1 MMRLSLLKKQK
12 IQRVVLF
19 LFCFTCLAYFAPS
32 TSVAQTSGG
41 LRLITAMPQEK
52 QETALVKI
60 SAEEQENL
68 LEEIYLT
75 GDFALL
81 KRVAT
86 APANLGS
93 PPALFFLGQLYMFGP
108 PADKDEAKAVQYIS
122 RAADGG
128 NLWAKLTIGVHAM
141 VGRLGFAKDE
151 KKAVEYLKASY
162 GLSGDGAFALA
173 KAFEQGSG
181 GLEKDPKKAAGI
193 YQSYKWQ
200 GTEIAMAKKRLE
212 ALGLASN
219 TATQASSVSNAKKHQ
234 DLFVKVMQAAKAI
247 GVQVSDAR
255 TEDDSYIGAGRIRVN
270 GNINVDF
277 EAELMTFSDQLPKL
291 FITFKTDEQRLQSP
305 LRERLLAAL
314 KDEVGNSD
322 LRSVF
327 NRNSSMFGW

>member
-1 MMRLSLLKKQK
+1 MLQ
-12 IQRVVLF
+12 IALF
-19 LFCFTCLAYFAPS
+19 LLGFTCLSSLAPS
-32 TSVAQTSGG
+32 TSLAQTSGG
-41 LRLITAMPQEK
+41 LRFVMAMPQEK
-52 QETALVKI
+52 QETALVKV
-60 SAEEQENL
+60 SNEEQDKL
-68 LEEIYLT
+68 LEEIYMM

-86 APANLGS
+86 VPANLGS

-108 PADKDEAKAVQYIS
+108 PEDKDEAKAVQYIS
-122 RAADGG
+122 KAAEGG
-128 NLWAKLTIGVHAM
+128 NLWAKLTIGVHSM
-141 VGRLGFAKDE
+141 VGRLGFVKDE

-200 GTEIAMAKKRLE
+200 GTDIPIAKKRLD
-212 ALGLASN
+212 ALGLVTN
-219 TATQASSVSNAKKHQ
+219 TATQTSSVSPGKKHQ
-234 DLFVKVMQAAKAI
+234 DLFVKVMQAAKSI
-247 GVQVSDAR
+247 GVQVSAAR
-255 TEDDSYIGAGRIRVN
+255 AEDESYLGSGKIRVN

-291 FITFKTDEQRLQSP
+291 FITFKTDEQRLQAP
-305 LRERLLAAL
+305 LRERLVAAL
-314 KDEVGNSD
+314 KNEVGTSD
-322 LRSVF
+322 LRAVF